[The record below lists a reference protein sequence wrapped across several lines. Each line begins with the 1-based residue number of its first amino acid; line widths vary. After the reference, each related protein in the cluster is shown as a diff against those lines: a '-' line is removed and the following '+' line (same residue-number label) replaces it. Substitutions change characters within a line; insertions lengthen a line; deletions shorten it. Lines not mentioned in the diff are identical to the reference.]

1 MRVQSGPSLT
11 SIKNLTEGA
20 TEGLTQLIQ
29 ENAYLFLA
37 FYLLPGAFE
46 TWQLFFAYPEEI
58 ASYAGCHLQS
68 QPLFLWEYGLESQS
82 QYFKD
87 FLLLSAP
94 ARALCMW
101 RW

>member
-11 SIKNLTEGA
+11 SIKNLTEGP

-58 ASYAGCHLQS
+58 VSYAGCHLQS
-68 QPLFLWEYGLESQS
+68 PPLFLREYGLESQS
-82 QYFKD
+82 RYFKD
-87 FLLLSAP
+87 FLLLSMP
-94 ARALCMW
+94 ARALGMG

>member
-11 SIKNLTEGA
+11 STKNLTEGP

-29 ENAYLFLA
+29 ENTYLFLA

-46 TWQLFFAYPEEI
+46 TWQLFCAYPEEI
-58 ASYAGCHLQS
+58 ASYAGCPPQS
-68 QPLFLWEYGLESQS
+68 PLRFLREYGLESQS
-82 QYFKD
+82 PYFKD

-94 ARALCMW
+94 ARALGMW
-101 RW
+101 R

>member
-11 SIKNLTEGA
+11 SIKNLTEGP

-46 TWQLFFAYPEEI
+46 T
-58 ASYAGCHLQS
+58 
-68 QPLFLWEYGLESQS
+68 
-82 QYFKD
+82 
-87 FLLLSAP
+87 
-94 ARALCMW
+94 
-101 RW
+101 